1 MADGILSPCNVACGY
16 GIMTLNSPSGSTL
29 QCGTWLK
36 DDMPLNSPGGTLRC
50 GTWLWDH
57 DIEFASWQHPTMW
70 HVALRWHAN
79 EFAQTSD
86 WKSTSGF
93 DFDHYHTAVD
103 VSFWTNLRNSIQ
115 IGPPRQKKI
124 TSCQFSRRRISAIL
138 DCGGPVIDSLKSPYT
153 TSYRSSIY
161 HGF

>member
-57 DIEFASWQHPTMW
+57 DIEFASWQHPAMW

-86 WKSTSGF
+86 WKFTSGF

-115 IGPPRQKKI
+115 IGPPTAEKNNVMPIFKTADLRHI
-124 TSCQFSRRRISAIL
+124 GL
-138 DCGGPVIDSLKSPYT
+138 WG
-153 TSYRSSIY
+153 SSNRFFEKPIY
-161 HGF
+161 DFL